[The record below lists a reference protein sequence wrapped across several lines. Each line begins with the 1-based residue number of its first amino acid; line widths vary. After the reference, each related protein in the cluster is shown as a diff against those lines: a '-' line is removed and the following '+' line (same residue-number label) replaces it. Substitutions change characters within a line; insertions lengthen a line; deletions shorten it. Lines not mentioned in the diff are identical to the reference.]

1 MAHMDSLK
9 SEDGPW
15 ESNQD
20 LMLQN
25 FYVGL
30 VKV

>member
-1 MAHMDSLK
+1 MDSLK
-9 SEDGPW
+9 SEDGLW
-15 ESNQD
+15 ESSQD
-20 LMLQN
+20 PMLQN